1 MIFPWR
7 FGSRRPA
14 WLDEIESA
22 QLETY
27 QKNQLKIALEE
38 IERLFPDPAERARA
52 RVLDIGCNPLQDR
65 LLSKYVGH
73 VTGTNL
79 GGMENEGASEKT
91 RFLNSA
97 ERELP
102 LEDGSVDFAF
112 SLNIMEHLADTRAM
126 IAEHVRVVKPG
137 GYGFIDWACSWG
149 SPSGHHIFEAM
160 VRYWETVFEMP
171 QTAFK
176 DGGEFVPDWGH
187 LLLSREEMRAHVLKR
202 LGPGTEKLVDYI
214 VYSIYDRVDQYGLSR
229 LFLDEVMEIIRSFD
243 IEIVEVK
250 NEAMPAPKP
259 IKLALET
266 LHGEHDYETYHTTV
280 TFRKPATD
288 VRAARKAA
296 DRMAAAT

>member
-7 FGSRRPA
+7 LRPRRPA
-14 WLDEIESA
+14 WVDEIESA
-22 QLETY
+22 KLETY
-27 QKNQLKIALEE
+27 QKNQLKLTLEQ
-38 IERLFPDPAERARA
+38 IERLFPDPVQRTKV

-79 GGMENEGASEKT
+79 GGMENEASDDRT
-91 RFLNSA
+91 RFVNSA

-102 LEDGSVDFAF
+102 VEDGSADFAF
-112 SLNIMEHLADTRAM
+112 SLNIMEHLSDTRAM
-126 IAEHVRVVKPG
+126 VAEHVRVVKPG
-137 GYGFIDWACSWG
+137 GYGFIDWACGWG

-160 VRYWETVFEMP
+160 VRYWESVFEMP

-187 LLLSREEMRAHVLKR
+187 LLLTREEMRAHVLKK

-229 LFLDEVMEIIRSFD
+229 MFLEDVMEIIRSFD
-243 IEIVEVK
+243 VEIVEVK
-250 NEAMPAPKP
+250 NESMPAPKP

-266 LHGEHDYETYHTTV
+266 IHGERDYETYHTTV
-280 TFRKPATD
+280 IFRKPTSD
-288 VRAARKAA
+288 VRAVRQAA
-296 DRMAAAT
+296 DRMVAAN